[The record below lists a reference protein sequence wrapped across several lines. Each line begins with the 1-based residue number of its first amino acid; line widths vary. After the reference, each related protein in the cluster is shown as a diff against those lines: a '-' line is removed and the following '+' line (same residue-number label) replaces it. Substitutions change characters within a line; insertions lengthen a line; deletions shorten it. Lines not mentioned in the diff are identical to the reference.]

1 MRAAPNTQ
9 LIRSRDD
16 AAVAGVRLIVGRN
29 IIDMALSIKLV
40 DAARQHIVHELHE
53 CFSSVDESERHVV
66 FHIDVDL
73 VVRCDECLLA
83 LELGIH

>member
-9 LIRSRDD
+9 LIRSRDA

-53 CFSSVDESERHVV
+53 CFS
-66 FHIDVDL
+66 
-73 VVRCDECLLA
+73 
-83 LELGIH
+83 